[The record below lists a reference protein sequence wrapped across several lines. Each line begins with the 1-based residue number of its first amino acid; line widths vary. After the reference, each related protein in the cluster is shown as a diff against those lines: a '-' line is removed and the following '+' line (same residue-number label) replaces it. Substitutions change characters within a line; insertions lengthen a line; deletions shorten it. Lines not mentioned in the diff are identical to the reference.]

1 MDVELVWFGVEVA
14 GLFARPRT
22 LPAVAAGVEAALLAV
37 AGVVVAVVG
46 VGVDVGIGVVEVLE
60 LVVGSLRSSFE
71 GVEARESL
79 SLPLELAP
87 SDFFALGVAP
97 NGMRLAKIEYNYK

>member
-37 AGVVVAVVG
+37 AGVVVAV